1 MNRIVMAAGILAL
14 LLGTG
19 KANLFV
25 NGDFEQPPEV
35 GWTDTV
41 YVIAGDYRYEQ
52 SDTLG
57 LGTGQ
62 ATKVRKYLGKFAS
75 RRQAVAVPGSDL
87 TLSFDARLVQGL
99 GSSTCWPVAAMFVR
113 YLDAAGAE
121 PGATCFNNHS
131 VYSDWGD
138 NDTMNLIEVTSFDWN
153 HYELNIA
160 NELATNLPGINAAN
174 VAQVMVDVFAFDNG
188 T

>member
-1 MNRIVMAAGILAL
+1 MNRIVLAIGILAL
-14 LLGTG
+14 LAGTG
-19 KANLFV
+19 MANLFV

-35 GWTDTV
+35 GWKDTV
-41 YVIAGDYRYEQ
+41 YVIAGDYRYEV

-75 RRQAVAVPGSDL
+75 RRQAVAVPGTDL
-87 TLSFDARLVQGL
+87 TLTFDARLVQGL

-113 YLDAAGAE
+113 YLDAAGTE
-121 PGATCFNNHS
+121 LGATCFYNHS
-131 VYSDWGD
+131 VYATWTESS
-138 NDTMNLIEVTSFDWN
+138 TLNLNEVTSLDWN
-153 HYELNIA
+153 HYQLRIA
-160 NELATNLPGINAAN
+160 EEISTNLPGVNAAN